1 MAARPPGFDPI
12 PETLDGDIDETAPPA
27 RSPLRPLP
35 FGPPIP
41 GRQASYPAQN
51 PPPPRPPTG
60 EETVPAE
67 RSPLAAAMPFRHA
80 KDSPAT
86 MALPQLS
93 PEDLRRMTGGSSPTQ
108 PTQPAQ
114 PTQPPQNDAAAR
126 ARIER
131 AKLEN
136 AKTVGFMMPPEMG
149 GPPPA
154 AAPQNA
160 PSASRSAYPPPV
172 QGQASAPF
180 PAVPQAPRTP
190 SVYPSAA
197 GQPAHAGA
205 RPSSVYPP
213 AQSPSVYPPAQTS
226 PSVYPPAEGRA
237 QSVYPPAVPSG
248 GGPVAAKSTGHFGL
262 SVEQYAALCAE
273 VNVYP
278 QSAEAIFT
286 QYGLASRKDRL
297 TADAGWQERL
307 RADPVLMQRWQAL
320 YLHYHDYY
328 SRLRRT

>member
-35 FGPPIP
+35 FGPPVP
-41 GRQASYPAQN
+41 GHSAAFQKPN
-51 PPPPRPPTG
+51 PPPQHPPTG

-80 KDSPAT
+80 KESAAT

-108 PTQPAQ
+108 PTQP
-114 PTQPPQNDAAAR
+114 TQNDAAAR

-136 AKTVGFMMPPEMG
+136 AKTVGFMMPPGME
-149 GPPPA
+149 GPPPV
-154 AAPQNA
+154 PQQPNA
-160 PSASRSAYPPPV
+160 PPAPRSAYPPPA
-172 QGQASAPF
+172 QGQGASPF

-190 SVYPSAA
+190 SVYPPAA
-197 GQPAHAGA
+197 PGQPAHMGA

-213 AQSPSVYPPAQTS
+213 AQASPSVYPPAQPS
-226 PSVYPPAEGRA
+226 PSAYPPHEGRS

-248 GGPVAAKSTGHFGL
+248 GGPVAAKSTGRFGL
-262 SVEQYAALCAE
+262 SIEQYAALCAE

-278 QSAEAIFT
+278 ESAEAIFT

-307 RADPVLMQRWQAL
+307 RADPILMQRWQAL

-328 SRLRRT
+328 SKLRRG